1 MRCQRDPEQTIPA
14 SQPRA
19 LLLSLVDG
27 ELLAEGEILED
38 ERLMATQEKPNQAKQ
53 TRQRRKHG

>member
-1 MRCQRDPEQTIPA
+1 MRCQGDPKQTIPT

-19 LLLSLVDG
+19 LLFAPVDG
-27 ELLAEGEILED
+27 ELLAEGEILD
-38 ERLMATQEKPNQAKQ
+38 NERLVAPQEKPNQAKQ